1 MNIKCLLISLCCYA
15 VGATAIE
22 AKNIIYNNIVTLNDD
37 DNEFEAARLRAASEG
52 RGLVVTFKAAW
63 CPPCNFMDDFTYG
76 NETIANYISENYVLV
91 KVSIDTKWGN
101 ALRRQFGVEYLPTTF
116 FMTSEGT
123 TLLRVDEGIA
133 AGRMLDLLET
143 FNKPQFRRRLLTP
156 SVKQPESGIARP
168 SHDLNRAT
176 PIATPP
182 STDTENHHDLSP
194 TIAPEVEPMPTPKPN
209 TPSEL
214 PRRSKNTRNVNY
226 THVTPYSTGD
236 YMVRPVANVTTVSR
250 KTNFSPS
257 AVSEGF
263 AEDDFVENHGYDPIE
278 IFRPEGVEKL
288 PEAGFGV
295 QVAFNTEI
303 KWLTNYFNTKLKT
316 IFKEGSEL
324 RVHYTYENNKK
335 TYRLIAGTFQT
346 REEANLYRDTLRKK
360 GLKDCFVVDFT
371 ELRKK

>member
-1 MNIKCLLISLCCYA
+1 MNIKCLLILLCSYAFSLSA
-15 VGATAIE
+15 ATTT
-22 AKNIIYNNIVTLNDD
+22 NISHSSIFSLNDE
-37 DNEFEAARLRAASEG
+37 DNEFEVARIRAASEG
-52 RGLVVTFKAAW
+52 RGLIVTFKAAW
-63 CPPCNFMDDFTYG
+63 CPPCNVMEEFTYG
-76 NETIANYISENYVLV
+76 NETVADYISANYVLV

-143 FNKPQFRRRLLTP
+143 FNKPQFRRRLFTP
-156 SVKQPESGIARP
+156 SVVAPQSSVAQPSTDP
-168 SHDLNRAT
+168 DHAT
-176 PIATPP
+176 PIAAPP
-182 STDTENHHDLSP
+182 STDTENHRDLSP
-194 TIAPEVEPMPTPKPN
+194 TVAPATEPAPTRRPTPK
-209 TPSEL
+209 TEQPSNARTL
-214 PRRSKNTRNVNY
+214 RNVNY
-226 THVTPYSTGD
+226 TQVSPYSTNVG
-236 YMVRPVANVTTVSR
+236 YVQTVANVTTVKKR
-250 KTNFSPS
+250 DAFSPA
-257 AVSEGF
+257 AVAEGF
-263 AEDDFVENHGYDPIE
+263 AEEDFVENHGYDPIE

-324 RVHYTYENNKK
+324 RVHYTYENGKK

-346 REEANLYRDTLRKK
+346 KDEAILYRNTLRKK
-360 GLKDCFVVDFT
+360 GLTDCFVVDFS